1 VTAFRAA
8 GRPSVL
14 AVAALVVAIALPAC
28 RALVWRHYEYDEQID
43 LSLDGSAT
51 IFINGSVPAIVA
63 LRGIPLDPSPAG
75 IIDPGAVRT
84 FYESP
89 GVSLSQ
95 ITTSRRDG
103 RRFLHL
109 RLKVDD
115 IRKLHG
121 TSAFGWENF
130 NLHKTGD
137 EDIYTQTVG
146 TPAGRDVG
154 NVGWTGNELV
164 AFRLHLPARIRYH
177 NAPSRH
183 VERGNL
189 LEWEQSLGDR
199 LKGVPIAIE
208 ARMDQQ
214 SILYSTL
221 LLFGS
226 MAALVVVTFAAILW
240 WIMHRPVRPD
250 RPA

>member
-1 VTAFRAA
+1 MTAFRAA
-8 GRPSVL
+8 GRPSAL
-14 AVAALVVAIALPAC
+14 AVVALLAAIALSAC
-28 RALVWRHYEYDEQID
+28 RALVPRHYEYDEQID

-51 IFINGSVPAIVA
+51 MFINGSVPAIVA

-75 IIDPGAVRT
+75 MIDRQAVRA

-89 GVSLSQ
+89 GVSLLQ
-95 ITTSRRDG
+95 INTSRRDG

-115 IRKLHG
+115 VRKLHA
-121 TSAFGWENF
+121 TSAFGWEKF
-130 NLHKTGD
+130 NLLKTGD
-137 EDIYTQTVG
+137 EDVYTQTIG
-146 TPAGRDVG
+146 APAGRDVG
-154 NVGWTGNELV
+154 NVGWSGSELV

-177 NAPSRH
+177 NAPSKR
-183 VERGNL
+183 VERGNI
-189 LEWEQSLGDR
+189 LEWEQSLIDR

-240 WIMHRPVRPD
+240 WIMRRPTLPRT
-250 RPA
+250 